1 MDEAP
6 DHIQFTLEEALN
18 LLSALEDVRLFLT
31 LLIGHEPLRV
41 EDVVGPLIGV
51 QYQLGI
57 VRSRLGLDVGGDPE

>member
-1 MDEAP
+1 VDEAP